1 METSNILFRKGKR
14 EGMTN
19 SFYSAEELKKIGFKK
34 IGTENVLVSRKASI
48 YGAENISLGSHVRI
62 DDFCILSGNITIG
75 NHSHIA
81 AYSAL
86 FAGKAGIVI
95 SDFAC
100 CSVRCTIFAIND
112 DYSGAHLIGPVI
124 PDEYRGVSGGQVI
137 LEECA
142 LLGSGCTVL
151 PSVVIGEGTAV
162 GSMSLVKESLEPWG
176 IYAGIPCKR
185 IKERSNVCL
194 ELKEKLLE
202 IEKESTYIHGE

>member
-75 NHSHIA
+75 NHSHIS

-95 SDFAC
+95 SDF
-100 CSVRCTIFAIND
+100 
-112 DYSGAHLIGPVI
+112 GAHLIGPVI